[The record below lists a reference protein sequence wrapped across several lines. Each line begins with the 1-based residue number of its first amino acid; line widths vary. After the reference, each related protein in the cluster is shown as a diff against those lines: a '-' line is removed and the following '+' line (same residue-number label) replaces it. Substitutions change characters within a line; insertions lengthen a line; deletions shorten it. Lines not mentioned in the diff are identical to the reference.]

1 MRKYRNK
8 ASKRVVVLF
17 SFSLERERERER
29 ERAKGEQ
36 GGRNTTSITT
46 QL

>member
-8 ASKRVVVLF
+8 ASKRVVLF